1 MMVRWECRRLLLK
14 EYENINIEIVSFLD
28 CNFKSGVLEQVF
40 YLNYLVLSASVPSS
54 RVQIVVYHCIS
65 RVLSMKNL
73 SQQEILVLFV
83 LSAEYL
89 DSI

>member
-14 EYENINIEIVSFLD
+14 KYENINIEIVSYLD
-28 CNFKSGVLEQVF
+28 RNFKSGVLEQVF
-40 YLNYLVLSASVPSS
+40 YLNYLVLSASVPSR